1 MEDMETESKHTMM
14 KKQKLEVFDILKEA
28 LTIPYKH
35 INFFI
40 FTIIISLP
48 LFCFMVYY
56 ETFLLSTL
64 VETTHILTIPIYR
77 YNYNWLIPDD
87 HMTKQFNKDFGYK
100 LIQLGLLYLVPRYLL
115 ELFSVLVTVDLASK
129 IYNTEERS
137 MTLKEM
143 IHKPVLKAGFRG
155 TCITYLYVLFFS
167 TCTVLGLI
175 WLVIHYCVV
184 FKNFSFY
191 VLFAVLYGASFIA
204 LLTKYLEWSAM
215 WNMSVVISMLEE
227 IYGAE
232 ALALSAYFN
241 RGSEERGQSLMLVF
255 FVWGLGLRLPC
266 LILGCHESGN
276 GIIVQVLFSGL
287 GNVIKWVACM
297 IYFYDCKKRIL
308 EKKVD
313 EEVGVL
319 VQ

>member
-1 MEDMETESKHTMM
+1 M
-14 KKQKLEVFDILKEA
+14 
-28 LTIPYKH
+28 
-35 INFFI
+35 
-40 FTIIISLP
+40 
-48 LFCFMVYY
+48 
-56 ETFLLSTL
+56 
-64 VETTHILTIPIYR
+64 
-77 YNYNWLIPDD
+77 PDH

-100 LIQLGLLYLVPRYLL
+100 LIQLGLLYLVPLYLL

-137 MTLKEM
+137 ITLKEM
-143 IHKPVLKAGFRG
+143 IHKPISKAGFRG
-155 TCITYLYVLFFS
+155 TFITSLYVLFLS

-175 WLVIHYCVV
+175 WLVIHYYAV
-184 FKNFSFY
+184 FRNFSFY
-191 VLFAVLYGASFIA
+191 LFFAVLYGVSFVA
-204 LLTKYLEWSAM
+204 LLTKYLEWSAL

-227 IYGAE
+227 IYGVE

-241 RGSEERGQSLMLVF
+241 RGSEKRGQRLMLVF

-266 LILGCHESGN
+266 LFLGCHESGN
-276 GIIVQVLFSGL
+276 GIIVQVLFSGF

-297 IYFYDCKKRIL
+297 IYFYDCKKRVL

-319 VQ
+319 VVVADE